1 MTRYK
6 ATVNGNVPFTAEEEA
21 QWDKLQADAIA
32 NAPKRKLQLI
42 KNIRLQK
49 LQDTDWMSNSDVTMS
64 DAWKNKRQAWRDIPQ
79 NNTTEEEYDLLL
91 ARETNKT
98 KDNFGELTHSIW
110 EKP

>member
-42 KNIRLQK
+42 LIEVYL
-49 LQDTDWMSNSDVTMS
+49 
-64 DAWKNKRQAWRDIPQ
+64 
-79 NNTTEEEYDLLL
+79 
-91 ARETNKT
+91 
-98 KDNFGELTHSIW
+98 
-110 EKP
+110 

>member
-21 QWDKLQADAIA
+21 QWDKLQADAIT

-49 LQDTDWMSNSDVTMS
+49 LQETDWWVISEQIT
-64 DAWKNKRQAWRDIPQ
+64 DAQKTWRQNLRNLPQ
-79 NNTTEEEYDLLL
+79 DFSTEEEYDLLL
-91 ARETNKT
+91 ARETDKT